1 MYTLYTTMPAISLI
15 TLSMSSA
22 EQRFTRLRKR
32 AARIHTK
39 LVRFENDKRVAIS
52 HRIRTWHTRLQED
65 AQRATQSVVDLFS
78 DSESQEP
85 PHAPHEPTDPSTTSS
100 PSSTSTVDAEI
111 VDHSDSEH
119 MDEFFEKNRDL

>member
-1 MYTLYTTMPAISLI
+1 MPAISLNF
-15 TLSMSSA
+15 TLSMSSV

-52 HRIRTWHTRLQED
+52 HRFRTWHTRLQED

-85 PHAPHEPTDPSTTSS
+85 PHAPHEPTYPSSSS